1 MAIIRRR
8 SWAIALT
15 TCFICLILSGSPFS
29 TGPVTATVLTAPV
42 AQTVE
47 AALARLSPGLTLEK
61 VGTPEVYFSRQG
73 KPLLSFGGMSD
84 FIFYA
89 APDAFDY
96 ERWAD
101 WAAGHGMNHVRA
113 YPPMSWRFIEKF
125 ARDNGGLPD
134 NLRFPYRET
143 SPGSRQFDLS
153 QFDEAYWQRFRQQC
167 EYLQSKGIVI
177 HLLMVNGWQ
186 LEDNDRN
193 WGGHFFNPDNNIN
206 SFTDALAGD
215 RLGFYHSVASGNTG
229 LVDAQQAW
237 FRKMVE
243 ATADLDNVYY
253 DLVHEI
259 AENHQDWEQAKAWIT
274 TMAEAVRSQ
283 HASFQS
289 ELPQNHPIILG
300 MDTGGLEKRQ
310 REWIFS
316 QPYFDVLIYGK
327 KHTVAQARAWRDR
340 YNKPYIPQESWDDD
354 GTKYTLRNPDDR
366 VHLRKYLWKFMMA
379 KCQQM
384 DIYARPLSSASPAA
398 GQSTG
403 SSPDYAHNYDPT
415 TGRVPFEN
423 DAKVLR
429 QLWARLTDYGNLGFN
444 GRVQSGPGKHQFVL
458 SSNQEGLVYLS
469 SDTRQQG
476 VLFEGETLRLRNLA
490 LSDGGYLAQI
500 IRPDA
505 GISSTVGVVVSRG
518 YTTVLLPSFTD
529 DLAVHFIREGEPLP
543 ASPEAP
549 VAPQANSVGF
559 VRRLV
564 NILIA
569 TVLAIGFGIR
579 AKGLFKKRRNLK
591 KD

>member
-1 MAIIRRR
+1 MKWTIRRQWLPMTRTGCRRQLMAIIRRR

-206 SFTDALAGD
+206 SFTDALP
-215 RLGFYHSVASGNTG
+215 FF
-229 LVDAQQAW
+229 QA
-237 FRKMVE
+237 
-243 ATADLDNVYY
+243 A
-253 DLVHEI
+253 
-259 AENHQDWEQAKAWIT
+259 
-274 TMAEAVRSQ
+274 
-283 HASFQS
+283 
-289 ELPQNHPIILG
+289 
-300 MDTGGLEKRQ
+300 
-310 REWIFS
+310 
-316 QPYFDVLIYGK
+316 
-327 KHTVAQARAWRDR
+327 
-340 YNKPYIPQESWDDD
+340 
-354 GTKYTLRNPDDR
+354 R
-366 VHLRKYLWKFMMA
+366 VHAEDNRVVLWKLRL
-379 KCQQM
+379 K
-384 DIYARPLSSASPAA
+384 R
-398 GQSTG
+398 G
-403 SSPDYAHNYDPT
+403 
-415 TGRVPFEN
+415 
-423 DAKVLR
+423 VLR
-429 QLWARLTDYGNLGFN
+429 SHRLCHRGNPGLSLFPILMVFSNFVHQIVIHIVQISGSFN
-444 GRVQSGPGKHQFVL
+444 HFAEPGL
-458 SSNQEGLVYLS
+458 
-469 SDTRQQG
+469 
-476 VLFEGETLRLRNLA
+476 LR
-490 LSDGGYLAQI
+490 
-500 IRPDA
+500 
-505 GISSTVGVVVSRG
+505 
-518 YTTVLLPSFTD
+518 
-529 DLAVHFIREGEPLP
+529 
-543 ASPEAP
+543 
-549 VAPQANSVGF
+549 
-559 VRRLV
+559 
-564 NILIA
+564 
-569 TVLAIGFGIR
+569 
-579 AKGLFKKRRNLK
+579 
-591 KD
+591 